1 MSSSNKK
8 KLGYKQYEKLLA
20 QAHQKIEMIAQK
32 VHEIQT
38 YFIAYIEFNGDE
50 LKFNGWMNKRI
61 EEMKAEAKDKEN
73 MNQYLNKEDR
83 VNEKV

>member
-1 MSSSNKK
+1 MSPSNKK

-20 QAHQKIEMIAQK
+20 QAHQKIEMIAQN

-73 MNQYLNKEDR
+73 TNQYLNKEDR